1 MFWELFALHQL
12 FDPAVQ
18 LFQPRLLRRIHGC
31 GLSFC
36 VLYHCVKSS
45 ISKFNSEVPCTF
57 QAERDTSFTFLCSC
71 CWFTTQL
78 DFLQML
84 QNPSRF
90 YRFSCSLDGRPGFAW
105 GRGWMWGVRS
115 GHNGVQ
121 GVLLREQLSHSCGPA
136 AASQK
141 SHKVKPREC
150 AAVVREWCRKK
161 KALGLRSASLTS
173 AKQMSCVGSLHV

>member
-57 QAERDTSFTFLCSC
+57 QAERDTSFTFLVAADSPLNLTSSKCYRI
-71 CWFTTQL
+71 QV
-78 DFLQML
+78 
-84 QNPSRF
+84 

-161 KALGLRSASLTS
+161 KALGLRSAPLTS
-173 AKQMSCVGSLHV
+173 AKQTSCVGSLHV